1 MKFALSTYVCTAALA
16 GWLVA
21 PSSLAAPLAAASA
34 PPSAAAA
41 FPGSNPAAPASS
53 TVFTFATL
61 GAYQPLHLR
70 GPDDTRTVNVGVRLD
85 RVVTAATL
93 RLRYTYSPALI
104 FPLSHLKV
112 SINGEAIA
120 TVPFDSEHAGQMITR
135 DIPLDPRFLT
145 DYNQLNVQLIAHY
158 TLDHCEDPENS
169 ALWADISPTSEVRLD
184 TAPLKLPDDLSLLPA
199 PFFDRRDP
207 TKLRLPFVLPASPDD
222 STLESAG
229 ILASWF
235 GELADYRQARFSV
248 STALP
253 TDAHAVV
260 VGTRAQLPAELK
272 LPTIDGPM
280 LIMSDNPAAP
290 NKKLLIVTGRTDAE
304 VKQAADAL
312 VLGKAALSGSEA
324 TVEHV
329 DIGPERKPYD
339 APHWLPIGR
348 AIPFKQLVD
357 DPKQLQVAGS
367 RPDAIRLNLRVP
379 ADLYSW
385 SGQGVPI
392 DLKYRYTAPTV
403 QNNSA
408 LSISINDLL
417 VKSLRLPP
425 AKDQDGKG
433 RLQLPILGGADA
445 RAADLLDIPAFR
457 VGSSNQLQLKFDLD
471 SQKTGLC
478 QGVAQNPVRAAVDPD
493 STVDFSHFVHY
504 ARMPNLAYFANSGFP
519 FTRYADL
526 AQTAVIV
533 PEQPGTQDLDA
544 LLTVLGHM
552 GQWTGFPALRVQ
564 VLRAGQAQQVQ
575 NKDLLLIGDSGS
587 AVLPPAWRAALPL
600 SITEGANGGQ
610 MTRTAFSVKEYWRDG
625 VQVHEGSA
633 RIGESG
639 PIAALLGFEVPSTHG
654 RSVVA
659 MTGTSPSQLGT
670 LLDVL
675 EKPDRVAQLQGDVA
689 LVRDGRIES
698 MRVGDTYVVGY
709 VPWYAQIW
717 GRAIRHP
724 VLLGVLG
731 ALGGLLLAIA
741 AFTALQELSS
751 RRRGI

>member
-1 MKFALSTYVCTAALA
+1 MKKLVLSTYVCSAVLAGSLSGPSLTAAA
-16 GWLVA
+16 
-21 PSSLAAPLAAASA
+21 
-34 PPSAAAA
+34 PSAAAA
-41 FPGSNPAAPASS
+41 PTTAATAAAPVSS
-53 TVFTFATL
+53 ATFKFATL
-61 GAYQPLHLR
+61 GAYEPLHLR
-70 GPDDTRTVNVGVRLD
+70 GPDDTRTINLGVRLD

-93 RLRYTYSPALI
+93 RLRYTYSPALV

-112 SINGEAIA
+112 SINGEAVA
-120 TVPFDSEHAGQMITR
+120 TVPFDSEHAGQMVTR
-135 DIPLDPRFLT
+135 EIALDPRFLT

-169 ALWADISPTSEVRLD
+169 ALWADISPTSEILLD
-184 TAPLKLPDDLSLLPA
+184 TQPLRLPDDLSLLPA

-207 TKLRLPFVLPASPDD
+207 QQLRLPFVLPAAPGN

-235 GELADYRQARFSV
+235 GALADYRQARFSV
-248 STALP
+248 SNALP

-260 VGTRAQLPAELK
+260 VGKREQLPAGLT

-280 LIMSDNPAAP
+280 LIMADNPAAP
-290 NKKLLIVTGRTDAE
+290 NKKLLIVTGRTDDE

-312 VLGKAALSGSEA
+312 VLGKAALSGSQA
-324 TVEHV
+324 SIEHV

-339 APHWLPIGR
+339 APRWLPIGKPI
-348 AIPFKQLVD
+348 AFKRLVD

-408 LSISINDLL
+408 LAISINDLL

-425 AKDQDGKG
+425 ADDKDGKG

-445 RAADLLDIPAFR
+445 RTADLFDIPAFR
-457 VGSSNQLQLKFDLD
+457 VGSANQLQLKFDLD

-493 STVDFSHFVHY
+493 STIDFSHFVHY

-526 AQTAVIV
+526 AQTAVVV
-533 PEQPGTQDLDA
+533 PDHPAPQDLEA

-552 GQWTGFPALRVQ
+552 GQWTGLPSLRVQ
-564 VLRAGQAQQVQ
+564 VLRAGQAQTVQ
-575 NKDLLLIGDSGS
+575 NKDLLAIGDSRS
-587 AVLPPAWRAALPL
+587 AVLPPSWRAAMPL
-600 SITEGANGGQ
+600 SIAQ
-610 MTRTAFSVKEYWRDG
+610 DPSSQITRTAFSVKEYWRDG
-625 VQVHEGSA
+625 VQVPEGSA
-633 RIGESG
+633 RLGESG
-639 PIAALLGFEVPSTHG
+639 PIAALLGFELPQSHG

-659 MTGTSPSQLGT
+659 MTGTSAARLDD
-670 LLDVL
+670 LLDAL
-675 EKPDRVAQLQGDVA
+675 ERPDLVAKLQGDVA
-689 LVRDGRIES
+689 LVRDGRVES
-698 MRVGDTYVVGY
+698 MRVGETYVVGY

-731 ALGGLLLAIA
+731 AIGGLLLAIG
-741 AFTALQELSS
+741 AFTALQELAA

>member
-1 MKFALSTYVCTAALA
+1 MKLALSIYVCSAALA
-16 GWLVA
+16 GWLFS
-21 PSSLAAPLAAASA
+21 PSSLAVPEFAATSRVASAISAASA
-34 PPSAAAA
+34 
-41 FPGSNPAAPASS
+41 AAPASS
-53 TVFTFATL
+53 TAYTFAAL

-93 RLRYTYSPALI
+93 RLRYTYSPALV

-112 SINGEAIA
+112 SINGEAVA

-135 DIPLDPRFLT
+135 DIALDPRFLT

-169 ALWADISPTSEVRLD
+169 ALWADISPTSEVLVD
-184 TAPLKLPDDLSLLPA
+184 TVPLKLPDDLSLLPA

-207 TKLRLPFVLPASPDD
+207 QQLKLPFVLPASPDD

-253 TDAHAVV
+253 ADAHAVV
-260 VGTRAQLPAELK
+260 VGTREQLPAELK
-272 LPTIDGPM
+272 VHAVDGPTLM
-280 LIMSDNPAAP
+280 IADNPAAP
-290 NKKLLIVTGRTDAE
+290 GKKLLIVTGRNDSE

-324 TVEHV
+324 TIEHV
-329 DIGPERKPYD
+329 DIGPQRKPYD
-339 APHWLPIGR
+339 APRWLPIGR
-348 AIPFKQLVD
+348 PIPFKQLVD
-357 DPKQLQVAGS
+357 DPKQLQVSGS

-425 AKDQDGKG
+425 AKAEDGSG
-433 RLQLPILGGADA
+433 RLQLPILGGADT
-445 RAADLLDIPAFR
+445 RSADLLAIPAFR

-478 QGVAQNPVRAAVDPD
+478 QGVAQNPVHAAVDPD
-493 STVDFSHFVHY
+493 STLDFSHFVHY

-526 AQTAVIV
+526 SETAVVV
-533 PEQPGTQDLDA
+533 PDHPAAEDLDV
-544 LLTVLGHM
+544 LLTTLGHM
-552 GQWTGFPALRVQ
+552 GQWTGLPSLRVQ
-564 VLRAGQAQQVQ
+564 VLRAGQAQHVQ
-575 NKDLLLIGDSGS
+575 NKDLLVIGDSTS
-587 AVLPPAWRAALPL
+587 AVLPHAWRAVLPL
-600 SITEGANGGQ
+600 SIAADSKGGV
-610 MTRTAFSVKEYWRDG
+610 TRTAFTVKEYWRDG
-625 VQVHEGSA
+625 VHVPEGSA
-633 RIGESG
+633 RLDESG
-639 PIAALLGFEVPSTHG
+639 PIAALLGFELPGSQG

-659 MTGTSPSQLGT
+659 MTGTSPARLGD
-670 LLDVL
+670 LLDAL

-689 LVRDGRIES
+689 LVRGGRVES

-724 VLLGVLG
+724 VMLGVLG
-731 ALGGLLLAIA
+731 ALGGLLLAIG
-741 AFTALQELSS
+741 AFTALQELSA